1 MLVFLVLSLTF
12 FRKEIHQNTFSVL
25 ITFVL
30 QDLKL
35 ITQETTI
42 VQEEGKKELVGNTD
56 LTILANNL
64 GFQKA
69 YHLAQHADHSVQ
81 EAVQLA
87 QEEADHT
94 VVSNEQQ
101 EKPKD
106 EEELAIAVKEEESI
120 DANGSGKIKKTEA
133 EAVVVKRGIF
143 WMTLLVW

>member
-1 MLVFLVLSLTF
+1 M
-12 FRKEIHQNTFSVL
+12 
-25 ITFVL
+25 
-30 QDLKL
+30 
-35 ITQETTI
+35 
-42 VQEEGKKELVGNTD
+42 
-56 LTILANNL
+56 
-64 GFQKA
+64 
-69 YHLAQHADHSVQ
+69 AQHADHSVQ

-101 EKPKD
+101 EKPK
-106 EEELAIAVKEEESI
+106 EEEEPAIAVKEEESI